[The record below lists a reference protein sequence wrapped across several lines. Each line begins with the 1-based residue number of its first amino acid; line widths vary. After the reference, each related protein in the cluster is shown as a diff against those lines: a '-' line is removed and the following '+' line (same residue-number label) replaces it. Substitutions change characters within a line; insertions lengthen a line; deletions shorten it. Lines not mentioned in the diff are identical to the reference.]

1 MKVICIFDFITSPL
15 AYPNLKGV
23 IKYGEVYT
31 VISERKGYSTFGKR
45 IVDAYQFKEVDGLY
59 EKGIF
64 IPIDENKFDT
74 VLKKV
79 LSVPKLKN
87 RKYES
92 KKY

>member
-1 MKVICIFDFITSPL
+1 MKVICIFDFIISPL
-15 AYPNLKGV
+15 CTAKGD

-31 VISERKGYSTFGKR
+31 VIGERKGYSTFGQR
-45 IVDAYQFKEVDGLY
+45 EVDAYELAEVDGLY

-79 LSVPKLKN
+79 LSVPKMP
-87 RKYES
+87 
-92 KKY
+92 KKYLQIKNKNI